1 MPDPIT
7 PDPGA
12 GPKPWYDGK
21 VTDAE
26 LIGHITTKGWDKKTA
41 DEVAVEAIAA
51 HRAAEKMIGAPANEL
66 VRIPKAD
73 APEAEVKAY
82 WAKLGAGSEAKDY
95 DLSTIKRAGDKD
107 LDPALA
113 DAIKGAAVANL
124 VPKDKVLGFA
134 AAIVKHLDGVEAEA
148 TTVKT
153 AALVAEKTKLDQNW
167 GVNKEAKLFIAKQA
181 AAKLGIAPEA
191 IAALEGQIGYAAVM
205 EMMRTIGTKIG
216 EDRFV
221 SNPGPGGGSNTV
233 MSKEQAVSRLAELK
247 ADKAYVGRY
256 MAGGAA
262 EKREMEALN
271 LLINS

>member
-1 MPDPIT
+1 MLDPII
-7 PDPGA
+7 PDPG
-12 GPKPWYDGK
+12 KPWFDGK

-26 LIGHITTKGWDKKTA
+26 VIGHIQTKGWDKKTA
-41 DEVAVEAIAA
+41 DEVAIEAIIA
-51 HRAAEKMIGAPANEL
+51 HRAAEKLIGAPATEM

-73 APEAEVKAY
+73 AAEADMKAF
-82 WAKLGAGSEAKDY
+82 WQKLDAGAEAKDY
-95 DLSTIKRAGDKD
+95 DLSTIKRADGSA
-107 LDPALA
+107 LDEKLTSTIQA
-113 DAIKGAAVANL
+113 AAVANL
-124 VPKDKVLGFA
+124 VPKAKVLGFA
-134 AAIVKHLDGVEAEA
+134 AAIVKHLDGETAEKLA
-148 TTVKT
+148 VDT
-153 AALVAEKTKLDQNW
+153 AALAADKAKLDASW
-167 GVNKEAKLFIAKQA
+167 GVNKEVNLFVAKQA